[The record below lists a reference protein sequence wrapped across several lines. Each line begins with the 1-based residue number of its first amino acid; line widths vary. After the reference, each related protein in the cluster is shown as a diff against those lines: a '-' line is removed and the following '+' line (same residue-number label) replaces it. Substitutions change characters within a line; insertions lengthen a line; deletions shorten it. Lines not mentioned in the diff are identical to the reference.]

1 MGWRKVE
8 RKIIQNNTDKIWQI
22 ETTKLVAELN
32 PNTWI
37 IKIIM
42 LNSSVFRIV
51 KEIKYN
57 YYCWQEISLKLK
69 ATEMRLEKIGEN
81 YTRKIL
87 CQILLLWQTHRFE
100 DKKHDWIRKDHHINK
115 DSIYHEDT

>member
-8 RKIIQNNTDKIWQI
+8 RKIIQKNRQNT
-22 ETTKLVAELN
+22 TNSTKLVAELN

-57 YYCWQEISLKLK
+57 Y
-69 ATEMRLEKIGEN
+69 
-81 YTRKIL
+81 
-87 CQILLLWQTHRFE
+87 ILLTRDISKTKSHRNE
-100 DKKHDWIRKDHHINK
+100 TGKNWRKLYQENSMPNTAIVA
-115 DSIYHEDT
+115 DT

>member
-8 RKIIQNNTDKIWQI
+8 RKIIQKNRQNRQI
-22 ETTKLVAELN
+22 ESTKLVAELN

-57 YYCWQEISLKLK
+57 Y
-69 ATEMRLEKIGEN
+69 
-81 YTRKIL
+81 
-87 CQILLLWQTHRFE
+87 ILLTRDISKTKSHRNE
-100 DKKHDWIRKDHHINK
+100 TGKNWRKLYQENSMPNTAIVA
-115 DSIYHEDT
+115 DT

>member
-22 ETTKLVAELN
+22 ESTKLAELN

-57 YYCWQEISLKLK
+57 Y
-69 ATEMRLEKIGEN
+69 
-81 YTRKIL
+81 
-87 CQILLLWQTHRFE
+87 ILLTRDISKTKSHRNE
-100 DKKHDWIRKDHHINK
+100 TGKNWRKLYQENLMPNTAIVA
-115 DSIYHEDT
+115 DT

>member
-8 RKIIQNNTDKIWQI
+8 KKIIQKNTDKIRQI
-22 ETTKLVAELN
+22 ESTKLVAELK

-51 KEIKYN
+51 KEIKDN
-57 YYCWQEISLKLK
+57 YILLTRDISKTK
-69 ATEMRLEKIGEN
+69 SHSNETGEN
-81 YTRKIL
+81 WRRLYQENSTTNTAIVA
-87 CQILLLWQTHRFE
+87 
-100 DKKHDWIRKDHHINK
+100 
-115 DSIYHEDT
+115 DT